1 MEKSKNSKDRASD
14 ESNSMNKGHLRNSK
28 SRQHFSKDSDF
39 YYRYKIVEE
48 EIKEFNKLVEGH
60 RRLLQAIGEL

>member
-1 MEKSKNSKDRASD
+1 MAKLENLKDRY
-14 ESNSMNKGHLRNSK
+14 L
-28 SRQHFSKDSDF
+28 
-39 YYRYKIVEE
+39 IVEE